1 MKRSKLNNIKNIDV
15 AQPQATNIIKK
26 ITEQYINREKEN
38 IKKWRDATDY
48 AEDNIMPDR
57 ADLMRIYR
65 DVVLDA
71 HVSSVMSSLINAV
84 LQSEFMVMDG
94 DKEDIETKVILES
107 KWFRDF
113 IRYSIESK
121 FYGFSLVQL
130 GSIKDNMLKDIAIV
144 PRENVIPN
152 IKSVKRYVL
161 NPSDLISYD
170 QAKFENW
177 VVPIGETNDLGL
189 LHKITPWALWKKDV
203 TVAWAEYAEV
213 FGMPMRIGRTNINNP
228 DSKANMNSMLQNMGR
243 GGWATIDETDVIE
256 FLQLNK
262 TDAYNIYKE
271 FINLADEQISK
282 IVLGQTMTTENG
294 SSRSQSEV
302 HERVAETYTSA
313 CKMFVKNVIN
323 DQLFPILAYHGVI
336 RNDLKFT
343 WDKSEKLTLLD
354 KWDITKGLLGT
365 YTIKPE
371 KIQEMFGIEVF
382 EKESNEGIEP
392 LDPEQKAKAKAMLDE
407 VDNFY
412 KGHKAKI
419 KSKGFIDEV
428 KNFYKG
434 IFPKK
439 HEC

>member
-15 AQPQATNIIKK
+15 AQPVQTNIIKK
-26 ITEQYINREKEN
+26 ISEQYINREKEN
-38 IKKWRDATDY
+38 IKKWRDATES
-48 AEDNIMPDR
+48 AEDVIMPDR

-71 HVSSVMSSLINAV
+71 HVSSVMSSLVNAV

-94 DKEDIETKVILES
+94 ENEDNETKELLET

-113 IRYSIESK
+113 IRYTIESK
-121 FYGFSLVQL
+121 FFGFSLVQL
-130 GSIKDNMLKDIAIV
+130 GSIKDNKLNDLTLV

-152 IKSVKRYVL
+152 IKSVKKYVH
-161 NPSDLISYD
+161 NPTDLISYD

-177 VVPIGETNDLGL
+177 VLPIGDLIDLGL

-228 DSKANMNSMLQNMGR
+228 DSKANMNNMLANMGR
-243 GGWATIDETDVIE
+243 GGWATIDETDMIE

-302 HERVAETYTSA
+302 HERVAETYTTA
-313 CKMFVKNVIN
+313 CKMFVKNVVN
-323 DQLFPILAYHGVI
+323 DQLFPILIYHGVI
-336 RNDLKFT
+336 KQGLKFKF
-343 WDKSEKLTLLD
+343 DQSEKITLLD
-354 KWDITKGLLGT
+354 KWEITKGLLGS
-365 YTIKPE
+365 YTIAPE

-382 EKESNEGIEP
+382 EKEIDSVTP
-392 LDPEQKAKAKAMLDE
+392 LSPVEKARAKAMIDE

-412 KGHKAKI
+412 KVHKSKI
-419 KSKGFIDEV
+419 EKKGFIDEV
-428 KNFYKG
+428 VNFYKG
-434 IFPKK
+434 IFPSK
-439 HEC
+439 HQC